1 MPIAMSAIVRPSRVH
16 RFVTIGAGLSL
27 FAAACAVGLFAPLHF
42 QANLFQAVLLAG
54 AGALLMH
61 AGSRRAK
68 THQIDISGTGDV
80 VLTVQQ
86 GLRKPGVAST
96 PENGDSAAGVALMPG
111 SVVWPFLMLLR
122 FQDDTARMHVLP
134 LWRDSLGPADWRL
147 LVVAVLAIGR
157 RGGHNAGCEK
167 SR

>member
-1 MPIAMSAIVRPSRVH
+1 MPIAVSAIVRPSRVH
-16 RFVTIGAGLSL
+16 RSVTIGAGLSL
-27 FAAACAVGLFAPLHF
+27 LAAAFAVGLLAPQRFLASML
-42 QANLFQAVLLAG
+42 QALLLAG
-54 AGALLMH
+54 AGAMLMH
-61 AGSRRAK
+61 AGSRKAK
-68 THQIDISGTGDV
+68 THRIDISGTGAV

-96 PENGDSAAGVALMPG
+96 PKNGDGAAGVALMPG

-122 FQDDTARMHVLP
+122 FQDDNARMYVLP

-147 LVVAVLAIGR
+147 LAVAVLAIGR
-157 RGGHNAGCEK
+157 RDGRNAGCEK

>member
-1 MPIAMSAIVRPSRVH
+1 MPIAVSAIVRPSRVH

-27 FAAACAVGLFAPLHF
+27 FAAACAVGLFAPLRF
-42 QANLFQAVLLAG
+42 QANFFQAVLLAG
-54 AGALLMH
+54 AGAVLMH

-96 PENGDSAAGVALMPG
+96 PENRDSAAGVALMPG